1 MKKVVLMAVAV
12 SCLLVG
18 MAVPASAQSGKPM
31 ILRGEVPF
39 AFVSGDRT
47 IQAGQYS
54 VEIKQAQVRFIDAN
68 GYPVQVVV
76 SNPQQD
82 SDGDV
87 QPRLVFHQYGETYF
101 LWQIWTR
108 DHKIDFRTSRAEYN
122 LKASMKAD
130 EGTITLA
137 MR

>member
-1 MKKVVLMAVAV
+1 MKKVVLLAVAV

-18 MAVPASAQSGKPM
+18 MAVPARAQSGKPL
-31 ILRGEVPF
+31 ILKGEVPF

-54 VEIKQAQVRFIDAN
+54 VEIKQTQVRFIDAN
-68 GYPVQVVV
+68 GHPVQVVV
-76 SNPQQD
+76 SNPQQESD
-82 SDGDV
+82 SEE

-108 DHKIDFRTSRAEYN
+108 DHKIDFRTSRTEYN
-122 LKASMKAD
+122 LRASLKAD

>member
-18 MAVPASAQSGKPM
+18 MAVPASAQSGKPL
-31 ILRGEVPF
+31 ILKGEVPF

-68 GYPVQVVV
+68 GHPVQVVV
-76 SNPQQD
+76 SNPQQESD
-82 SDGDV
+82 SEE
-87 QPRLVFHQYGETYF
+87 QPRLVFHQYGGTYF

-108 DHKIDFRTSRAEYN
+108 DHKIDFRMSRTEYN
-122 LKASMKAD
+122 LKASLNAD

>member
-12 SCLLVG
+12 SCLLAAA
-18 MAVPASAQSGKPM
+18 AVPASAQSGTAIK
-31 ILRGEVPF
+31 LNGEVPF

-47 IQAGQYS
+47 MQAGHYS
-54 VEIKQAQVRFIDAN
+54 IEIKQEQVRFLDAH
-68 GYPVQVVV
+68 GHPVQVVV

-82 SDGDV
+82 SDRDM

-108 DHKIDFRTSRAEYN
+108 DHKIDFRTSRTEYN

>member
-1 MKKVVLMAVAV
+1 MKKVMFVALGV
-12 SCLLVG
+12 SCLLAG
-18 MAVPASAQSGKPM
+18 MAVPASAQSGKPLM
-31 ILRGEVPF
+31 LKGEVPF

-47 IQAGQYS
+47 MGAGTYS
-54 VEIKQAQVRFIDAN
+54 IEIGQSRVRFMDAN
-68 GYPVQVVV
+68 GHPVQVIV

-82 SDGDV
+82 NGSEEKA
-87 QPRLVFHQYGETYF
+87 RLVFHQRGGTYF

-108 DHKIDFRTSRAEYN
+108 DHKVDFRMSRTEYN
-122 LKASMKAD
+122 LKASLQAD

>member
-18 MAVPASAQSGKPM
+18 MAVPASAQSGKPL
-31 ILRGEVPF
+31 ILKGEVPF

-54 VEIKQAQVRFIDAN
+54 VEIKQTQVRFIDAN
-68 GYPVQVVV
+68 GRPVQVVV
-76 SNPQQD
+76 SNPQRD
-82 SDGDV
+82 SDREE

-108 DHKIDFRTSRAEYN
+108 DHKIDFRTSRTEYN
-122 LKASMKAD
+122 LKASLKAD
-130 EGTITLA
+130 KATIILA